1 MSEDRFASKTAL
13 MVAAYR
19 ARASRAADPLC
30 NDPWAESLA
39 GAEGNALSERYD
51 AVFPHMVLWMGIRTR
66 FLDDCVRHYLD
77 RGFTQ
82 VVILGAGL
90 DTRAER
96 LGRDGARF
104 FEVDH
109 PESLADKQARLRAL
123 KEYPL
128 DAAVYVSCDFEHQDF
143 LNQLVSAGFDP
154 NSPAVFVWEG
164 VVYYLSREAV
174 EATSRCVAAGCHPQS
189 VLLFDYVGTNMARGV
204 NISERDHALRE
215 ILTDLGEPVRFG
227 INNLVP
233 LVAACGFT
241 HLRTISFD
249 EACLSLTGTYARER
263 KFRFQSI
270 ALVSRTPGSTPWS

>member
-1 MSEDRFASKTAL
+1 
-13 MVAAYR
+13 
-19 ARASRAADPLC
+19 
-30 NDPWAESLA
+30 LA
-39 GAEGNALSERYD
+39 GTEGHALSERYD
-51 AVFPHMVLWMGIRTR
+51 STFPDMELWMGIRTR

-77 RGFTQ
+77 RGFAQ

-96 LGRDGARF
+96 LGKDGARF

-109 PESLADKQARLRAL
+109 PESQADKQQRLKAL
-123 KEYPL
+123 EDYPV
-128 DAAVYVSCDFEHQDF
+128 DSAVYVSCDFEHQDF
-143 LNQLVSAGFDP
+143 LDQLVSAGFDP
-154 NSPAVFVWEG
+154 DRPAVFVWEG
-164 VVYYLSREAV
+164 VVYYLSRAAV
-174 EATSRCVAAGCHPQS
+174 EATSRRIAEGCHPQS
-189 VLLFDYVGTNMARGV
+189 VLLFDYVGTNMARGI
-204 NISERDHALRE
+204 NISDKEQASRE

-233 LVAACGFT
+233 LVADCGFS

-270 ALVSRTPGSTPWS
+270 ALVSRTPGPTPWS